1 MDKMDYKEMIAK
13 MENHKINLVK
23 LLENTNLSKE
33 EYDSIQHSIDNDDY
47 IIELIGMNHYLRGYA
62 Y

>member
-1 MDKMDYKEMIAK
+1 MDYKEMIEK
-13 MENHKINLVK
+13 MENHKINLLK
-23 LLENTNLSKE
+23 LLENDNLSKD
-33 EYDSIQHSIDNDDY
+33 EYDSIQHSIDNYDY